1 MRFWKSTRSVSVSLA
16 CCGLLFPP
24 GAFAQQRV
32 LQPSVAIAKST
43 AQPTPNSRVSDVQL
57 DNDKTLVGVVVNATG
72 VPVPQLPVQL
82 WHQSKL
88 LETIESNPKGV
99 FRFTGLHGGNYQIAV
114 GNNVQVLRC
123 WAAGSA
129 PPQACDTL
137 RLMMSED
144 TVRGQGKSPVC
155 GVANPWL
162 IAGIAVA
169 AVVIPIA
176 LHNNRSD
183 RKTASQ

>member
-16 CCGLLFPP
+16 CCGLLFPS

-32 LQPSVAIAKST
+32 LQPSAAIVKST
-43 AQPTPNSRVSDVQL
+43 AQPTRNSQVSDVELAKEQA
-57 DNDKTLVGVVVNATG
+57 LVGVVVNAKG
-72 VPVPQLPVQL
+72 VPVSQLPVQI

-88 LETIESNPKGV
+88 LKTIESNQKGV
-99 FRFTGLHGGNYQIAV
+99 FRFTGLRGGTYQIAAGDEV
-114 GNNVQVLRC
+114 KVLRC

-129 PPQACDTL
+129 PPQARDRM
-137 RLMMSED
+137 RLTVSEN
-144 TVRGQGKSPVC
+144 TVRGQGKPAVY
-155 GVANPWL
+155 GVVNPWL

-176 LHNNRSD
+176 LHNSRSD
-183 RKTASQ
+183 RKASE

>member
-16 CCGLLFPP
+16 CCGLLFPS

-32 LQPSVAIAKST
+32 LQPSAAIVKST
-43 AQPTPNSRVSDVQL
+43 AEPTQNSQVSDVQL
-57 DNDKTLVGVVVNATG
+57 DKEQTLVGVVVNRTG
-72 VPVPQLPVQL
+72 VPVPRLPVQL
-82 WHQSKL
+82 WQQSKL
-88 LETIESNPKGV
+88 LQTIESNQQGV
-99 FRFTGLHGGNYQIAV
+99 FHFRSLRGGPYQIAV
-114 GNNVQVLRC
+114 GDNVQVLRC

-129 PPQACDTL
+129 PPQARDTL
-137 RLMMSED
+137 RLTVSED
-144 TVRGQGKSPVC
+144 TVRGQGKQPVC

-176 LHNNRSD
+176 LHNSRSD
-183 RKTASQ
+183 RKASE